1 MLKVIVC
8 DDIPVIR
15 ENIVNLLKETYPEIE
30 VTGVYFDGRAV
41 IDHLKRET
49 VDLIVSDIRM
59 KTITGIDVLK
69 YISEH
74 HLKTRVIIITAYPEF
89 SYAKDAINF
98 HAAKFITKPISTR
111 EFLAGVDDV
120 LQQIKSDSSEEQDH
134 LTNVIVKRNEFSRK
148 LIGLCD
154 GTVRFADLE
163 AYCKKNENPNLSRV
177 LYITDIKIKSR
188 NSADAEFSWYDIAE
202 CLNPEIDTYIIDHSV
217 NECKVFAFI
226 NRTVQAEEKYRNYI
240 KQVTRSF
247 KNFHQIEISV
257 ISNRFDS
264 IDYLYGRSS
273 RMPARIVELLN
284 NGDFIEASEVANSI
298 KCGCSLKDK
307 KNVISYLCYRFNDY
321 YFSCNLEE
329 INDSDFADKVL
340 DEIIDQ
346 IANESQNNYKKLL
359 FDKLQHYI
367 SKNFSDPMLSL
378 ESVATA
384 FHFSPSYLS
393 KLFSDYKGVSFTA
406 FLTEMRMEHAKNLL
420 KNTNITIQEVA
431 SQCGY
436 NVKYFSRL
444 FTKKNGVNPRQYR
457 NRSVGL

>member
-1 MLKVIVC
+1 M
-8 DDIPVIR
+8 
-15 ENIVNLLKETYPEIE
+15 
-30 VTGVYFDGRAV
+30 
-41 IDHLKRET
+41 
-49 VDLIVSDIRM
+49 
-59 KTITGIDVLK
+59 
-69 YISEH
+69 
-74 HLKTRVIIITAYPEF
+74 
-89 SYAKDAINF
+89 
-98 HAAKFITKPISTR
+98 
-111 EFLAGVDDV
+111 
-120 LQQIKSDSSEEQDH
+120 
-134 LTNVIVKRNEFSRK
+134 
-148 LIGLCD
+148 
-154 GTVRFADLE
+154 
-163 AYCKKNENPNLSRV
+163 
-177 LYITDIKIKSR
+177 
-188 NSADAEFSWYDIAE
+188 
-202 CLNPEIDTYIIDHSV
+202 
-217 NECKVFAFI
+217 
-226 NRTVQAEEKYRNYI
+226 
-240 KQVTRSF
+240 
-247 KNFHQIEISV
+247 
-257 ISNRFDS
+257 
-264 IDYLYGRSS
+264 
-273 RMPARIVELLN
+273 
-284 NGDFIEASEVANSI
+284 
-298 KCGCSLKDK
+298 
-307 KNVISYLCYRFNDY
+307 ISYLCYRFNDY